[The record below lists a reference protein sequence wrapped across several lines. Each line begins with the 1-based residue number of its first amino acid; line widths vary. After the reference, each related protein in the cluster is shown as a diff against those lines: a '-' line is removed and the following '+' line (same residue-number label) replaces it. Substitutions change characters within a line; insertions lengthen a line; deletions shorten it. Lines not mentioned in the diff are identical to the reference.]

1 MNFTMTYTFLIKR
14 MRVNICVNDVNKKLQ
29 GTKKCVIRRKLR
41 VKNYDKYL
49 EGKQFR
55 KYT

>member
-1 MNFTMTYTFLIKR
+1 

-29 GTKKCVIRRKLR
+29 GTQKCVIRRKLR